1 MFNYQSEVVGSILET
16 SLDAIF
22 TVDDQGKVV
31 DLNAAAE
38 RMFGWSRPTLL
49 GADVSVVI
57 PAPSAFAPGNTT
69 APSHRESI
77 PRRKYKH
84 HASHPEGIKKDG
96 SRFPIEL
103 SVSSFTLNHR
113 RYVTGFVRDVSERK
127 RVEERMRFLATHD
140 SDTNF
145 LNYRG
150 FSALRVDLTDNES
163 QVLVVRLDDFRHFV
177 SAYGRHLGGL
187 ITQEFA
193 LRLQHILAPDE
204 IVARIREDA
213 FAILM
218 PQDAF
223 KRALTIDSFM
233 KQPLTQGAMKF
244 TFSITLG
251 LSQAT
256 GTLLQRLSEAEL
268 AADQAE
274 ISGKGRLN
282 QFNQDTCLLVRR
294 ERLIERRLRETIHSG
309 GLSLAFQ
316 PKICLATKKCVGAEA
331 LVRWVDDEIGVISP
345 GEFIPLAEK
354 LGLIGNITEWVL
366 ERSLQEI
373 SAYDNESFAIAVNF
387 SSLDFHQPDLVERIN
402 TALVKSKQR
411 PNKLVVELTES
422 VLVSDPTAVKSKM
435 DQIKEFGASISLDD
449 FGTGYSSLSYL
460 RWFPLD
466 SLKIDTSFVR
476 DISESAD
483 AAAVTAAIVSLAKAL
498 DLETIAEG
506 VESSEQAKTLTDL
519 NVDLCQGYL
528 YGRPISPRE
537 FRHSFSKSQLN

>member
-1 MFNYQSEVVGSILET
+1 M
-16 SLDAIF
+16 
-22 TVDDQGKVV
+22 
-31 DLNAAAE
+31 
-38 RMFGWSRPTLL
+38 
-49 GADVSVVI
+49 
-57 PAPSAFAPGNTT
+57 
-69 APSHRESI
+69 
-77 PRRKYKH
+77 
-84 HASHPEGIKKDG
+84 
-96 SRFPIEL
+96 
-103 SVSSFTLNHR
+103 
-113 RYVTGFVRDVSERK
+113 
-127 RVEERMRFLATHD
+127 
-140 SDTNF
+140 
-145 LNYRG
+145 
-150 FSALRVDLTDNES
+150 
-163 QVLVVRLDDFRHFV
+163 
-177 SAYGRHLGGL
+177 
-187 ITQEFA
+187 
-193 LRLQHILAPDE
+193 
-204 IVARIREDA
+204 
-213 FAILM
+213 
-218 PQDAF
+218 
-223 KRALTIDSFM
+223 
-233 KQPLTQGAMKF
+233 
-244 TFSITLG
+244 
-251 LSQAT
+251 
-256 GTLLQRLSEAEL
+256 
-268 AADQAE
+268 
-274 ISGKGRLN
+274 
-282 QFNQDTCLLVRR
+282 
-294 ERLIERRLRETIHSG
+294 
-309 GLSLAFQ
+309 AFQ

-366 ERSLQEI
+366 ERSLLEI
-373 SAYDNESFAIAVNF
+373 SAYDDESFAIAVNF

-506 VESSEQAKTLTDL
+506 VESSEQAKTLADL

-537 FRHSFSKSQLN
+537 FRHSISKSQLN